1 MTRPLRD
8 GDTLGRAGRSGPN
21 GGPIETSRVRV
32 MSSEDKRRVTVDGRA
47 VPGVVIDQDTI
58 VYTPDPVSADVKD
71 EHRGLQYL
79 DGKSEPRPPAAW
91 ENANAQLRSDKAR
104 AERETFSRLRRH
116 RRDSM
121 TLAQLADHVSR
132 RLLTLAQ
139 PRAKQT
145 RQTDARNAVVGDR
158 SPQGEG
164 HGAVGS
170 ADETGIDLKLRL
182 ARLLIEEVDDEIARH
197 DGLPVKLIADMTG
210 EEKDSL
216 ITGKRFRGLDPK
228 LVGALFPELGSAKTV
243 RYVRS
248 MAGQDGL
255 GERRETKEA
264 A

>member
-1 MTRPLRD
+1 MTRPLRE

-32 MSSEDKRRVTVDGRA
+32 MSSEDKRRVTVDGRS

-58 VYTPDPVSADVKD
+58 VYTPEPVSADVKD

-79 DGKSEPRPPAAW
+79 DGKSEPRPPASW
-91 ENANAQLRSDKAR
+91 ENANAALRSDKAR
-104 AERETFSRLRRH
+104 DERETFTRLRRH
-116 RRDSM
+116 RRDAL

-145 RQTDARNAVVGDR
+145 RQTDARNAVEGDR

-164 HGAVGS
+164 HAAVGS
-170 ADETGIDLKLRL
+170 AEEARCDLRLRL
-182 ARLLIEEVDDEIARH
+182 ARLLLEEVDDEIARH
-197 DGLPVKLIADMTG
+197 LGLPVKLIGDMTA
-210 EEKDSL
+210 EEKDAM
-216 ITGKRFRGLDPK
+216 ITGKRFRGLEPK
-228 LVGALFPELGSAKTV
+228 TVAALFPELGSAKTV
-243 RYVRS
+243 QYVRS
-248 MAGQDGL
+248 LAGQSGT
-255 GERRETKEA
+255 GEPKTERKA